1 MPESTA
7 SHNPRRVEGPVQ
19 CLGRDGLSPG
29 RAVYEGAGPP
39 CQLGYGLGHSSA
51 RPEFAGGDRG
61 SIPAVDDPDGDKV
74 RDGTAAVDHLPS
86 RRAARRQTRGTGP
99 RPLRHRRPHL
109 SHDRQRGFARSRG
122 PDRYC
127 RHVPKKA
134 VSATADDTE
143 TGAKT
148 AASGSDYLRIVEAR
162 HKSTVAGLVVVVVI
176 DVAIPHPSCR
186 ESPCVPTRVT
196 HRRRR
201 STVVSPQTAWGIFQR
216 LIAPFR
222 EPEKGKSK
230 DMARTVIDAV
240 ASGVPTALFALRRS
254 GTCRH
259 RLQLPLPH
267 HLDRPIAAQ
276 NWPIQTAPACCIDKS
291 RSAA

>member
-1 MPESTA
+1 VTKSATAPLQSTIY
-7 SHNPRRVEGPVQ
+7 RVEELLVGKRV
-19 CLGRDGLSPG
+19 GLIHDPCDL
-29 RAVYEGAGPP
+29 AG
-39 CQLGYGLGHSSA
+39 LIS
-51 RPEFAGGDRG
+51 
-61 SIPAVDDPDGDKV
+61 V
-74 RDGTAAVDHLPS
+74 T
-86 RRAARRQTRGTGP
+86 TGNGVSQGVVVLTDI
-99 RPLRHRRPHL
+99 R
-109 SHDRQRGFARSRG
+109 
-122 PDRYC
+122 

-162 HKSTVAGLVVVVVI
+162 HKSTVAGLVVVIVI

-196 HRRRR
+196 HRRRC
-201 STVVSPQTAWGIFQR
+201 STAVRPQTAWGVFQR

-240 ASGVPTALFALRRS
+240 ASGVPAALFALRRS

-291 RSAA
+291 RSAAYS